1 MVKKKKNRHQ
11 QEQTT
16 QNGGD
21 STESCDENQ
30 PNNAGEYV
38 LFVHCIL
45 IVCICHNYVRYMLS
59 VVPDSAYEIFTL

>member
-11 QEQTT
+11 QEPAT

-30 PNNAGEYV
+30 PNNAGENV
-38 LFVHCIL
+38 MFVHCLCIL
-45 IVCICHNYVRYMLS
+45 IVCIGHNYLRYMLS
-59 VVPDSAYEIFTL
+59 IVPDSAL

>member
-11 QEQTT
+11 QEPAT

-30 PNNAGEYV
+30 PNNAGKYV
-38 LFVHCIL
+38 IFCT
-45 IVCICHNYVRYMLS
+45 LS
-59 VVPDSAYEIFTL
+59 LYSYSLHLS

>member
-11 QEQTT
+11 QEPTT

-30 PNNAGEYV
+30 PNNTGEHIM
-38 LFVHCIL
+38 FVRCNYTLAIC
-45 IVCICHNYVRYMLS
+45 VCHNYVRWYMQS
-59 VVPDSAYEIFTL
+59 IVPQSAL

>member
-11 QEQTT
+11 QEPAA

-30 PNNAGEYV
+30 ANNTGEYC
-38 LFVHCIL
+38 CIG
-45 IVCICHNYVRYMLS
+45 
-59 VVPDSAYEIFTL
+59 TLQ

>member
-11 QEQTT
+11 QEPVT

-38 LFVHCIL
+38 MFVHCLYIL
-45 IVCICHNYVRYMLS
+45 VVSICYNCVRYMLS
-59 VVPDSAYEIFTL
+59 IVPHSVL

>member
-11 QEQTT
+11 QEPAT

-38 LFVHCIL
+38 MFVHCLCIH
-45 IVCICHNYVRYMLS
+45 IVRICHDNVRYMLS
-59 VVPDSAYEIFTL
+59 IVPDSAL